1 MITSVDE
8 NQWIFD
14 AMKKMTENKEVSQKK
29 ATNYLDALLRV
40 SAADSETGDKLS
52 RHETVRMAAGFMYVN
67 NFDILLTL

>member
-52 RHETVRMAAGFMYVN
+52 RRETVRMAAGFMYVN